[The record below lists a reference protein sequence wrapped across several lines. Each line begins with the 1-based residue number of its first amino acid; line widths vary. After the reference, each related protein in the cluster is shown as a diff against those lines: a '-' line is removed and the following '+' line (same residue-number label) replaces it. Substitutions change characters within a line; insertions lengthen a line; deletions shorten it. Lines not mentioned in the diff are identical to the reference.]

1 MYFWGKYLAILI
13 FGHFFCP
20 FLKIPK
26 YFAQKKL
33 KKREKKNKLGKGL
46 KEPTLQKY
54 ILKQLKEPTLQKYIL
69 KQLKELGSQNIY

>member
-33 KKREKKNKLGKGL
+33 KKHEKKNKLGKGL
-46 KEPTLQKY
+46 KELNPSKIYIKNNLKNSTPPKY
-54 ILKQLKEPTLQKYIL
+54 I
-69 KQLKELGSQNIY
+69 

>member
-33 KKREKKNKLGKGL
+33 KKHEKRINWEKDLKNAT
-46 KEPTLQKY
+46 PPKY
-54 ILKQLKEPTLQKYIL
+54 IIKQLKEPTPPKYII
-69 KQLKELGSQNIY
+69 KQFKEPWPKNIY